1 LIFTEYKQRGLRFGR
16 KNGII
21 HTPEHEAG
29 ELGNYTT
36 EGSLQVMI

>member
-1 LIFTEYKQRGLRFGR
+1 LEERY
-16 KNGII
+16 GII